1 MIRVPSLSDF
11 LIISSVIGIAISYAE
26 LYLFHIIYCVVIL
39 FSIKHLIYNNYK
51 IDLNFFSRKYIYFF
65 LLFFGWYLLSIFWSI
80 NKFYTLQYLFYIFC
94 GIGIVFTIIIK
105 VNTKKNLVKVV
116 RLMGIIFSFEIFF
129 SLLESLTSFRL
140 PISPFS
146 NIVTFFGRNKSLQ
159 PTLDA
164 FALPSMIQ
172 SPTGFHWNPNDLAIA
187 MILLVPF
194 FLFYNREK
202 IKWIAILSICIII
215 IMTSSRTV
223 LLSLGILF
231 IIYFLFYKKKL
242 TTIILVLLLST
253 FFFNQ
258 LQNMKES
265 ENPQI
270 SDIANIASSI
280 QDIINNDLLIGESL
294 SIRRELATNGINAF
308 IKTYGLGVG
317 GGGSIAVQENVGGV
331 DGRITSM
338 HNFWLEILVDS
349 GLVFTMTFFLWYILL
364 TKDLYK
370 IGIESKSSYLR
381 YLGKSIS
388 LSMIIFIPAAIS
400 ASSVIYFFPMWLLF
414 GIALAT
420 LEVSSKTTSQVPELF
435 SEQHLSI

>member
-1 MIRVPSLSDF
+1 MIKVPSLVDF
-11 LIISSVIGIAISYAE
+11 LIFSSVIGVAISYAE
-26 LYLFHIIYCVVIL
+26 LYLFHVIYSFFIL
-39 FSIKHLIYNNYK
+39 LTLKQLIDNNYK

-65 LLFFGWYLLSIFWSI
+65 PLFFGWYFLSIFWSI
-80 NKFYTLQYLFYIFC
+80 NKVYTFQYLFYIFC
-94 GIGIVFTIIIK
+94 GVGIVYSIILNI
-105 VNTKKNLVKVV
+105 NTEKKLVKVV
-116 RLMGIIFSFEIFF
+116 RLMGIIFCFEIFF
-129 SLLESLTSFRL
+129 SLLESLTTFRL

-146 NIVTFFGRNKSLQ
+146 DIVTFFGRDKSLQ
-159 PTLDA
+159 PALDA
-164 FALPSMIQ
+164 FALPSIIQ

-194 FLFYNREK
+194 FLFKKREI
-202 IKWIAILSICIII
+202 IKWIAILSISIII
-215 IMTSSRTV
+215 IMASSRTV
-223 LLSLGILF
+223 LLSLGLLF
-231 IIYFLFYKKKL
+231 LIYFLFYKKKI

-253 FFFNQ
+253 FFLNQ
-258 LQNMKES
+258 IENMKNS

-270 SDIANIASSI
+270 SEIANTASSI
-280 QDIINNDLLIGESL
+280 QNIINNDLLIGESL
-294 SIRRELATNGINAF
+294 SIRRELASNGINAF
-308 IKTYGLGVG
+308 IKSYGFGVG
-317 GGGSIAVQENVGGV
+317 GGGSIAVQEKNGAV

-349 GLVFTMTFFLWYILL
+349 GLTFTMIFFIWYILL

-370 IGIESKSSYLR
+370 IGIESKSSNLR

-420 LEVSSKTTSQVPELF
+420 LEVSSKINSQESELF
-435 SEQHLSI
+435 S